1 MNRILFF
8 ILLILNTECF
18 SQDEKSNEILQQLSI
33 HTKSYENINVD
44 FDFNF
49 KNITQEINEKQ
60 KGNIK
65 IKGNKFRLELEQQI
79 IISDDTTQW
88 VYLKESNELQIM
100 EYDSLDEMI
109 SPNKLFTIY
118 EEGYKNNYVELKNE
132 NGLSLHIIDLFPIES
147 NSFQKIQLQIN
158 SEKIQLHNIILFD
171 KNGGSFTY
179 LITKFTSDADLDNN
193 LFKFNTEEYPEIEII
208 DLR

>member
-18 SQDEKSNEILQQLSI
+18 SQDKQSNEILHQLSI
-33 HTKSYENINVD
+33 NTKSYKNINVD
-44 FDFNF
+44 FDF

-65 IKGNKFRLELEQQI
+65 IKGNKFRLELDQQI

-118 EEGYKNNYVELKNE
+118 EEGYKNTYVELKTDSD
-132 NGLSLHIIDLFPIES
+132 LSLHIIDLFPIES

-158 SEKIQLHNIILFD
+158 SEKIQLHNIILYD
-171 KNGGSFTY
+171 KNGGTFNY
-179 LITKFTSDADLDNN
+179 LITKFTIDTDLDQN
-193 LFKFNTEEYPEIEII
+193 LFKFNKEDYPEIQII

>member
-1 MNRILFF
+1 MNRTLIF
-8 ILLILNTECF
+8 ILLILNID
-18 SQDEKSNEILQQLSI
+18 SYAQDEKSNEILQQLSTN
-33 HTKSYENINVD
+33 TKAYKNIDVD

-49 KNITQEINEKQ
+49 ENITQEISENQ

-65 IKGNKFRLELEQQI
+65 INANKFRLELNQQI

-88 VYLKESNELQIM
+88 IYLKESNELQIM
-100 EYDSLDEMI
+100 EYDSLDDMI

-118 EEGYKNNYVELKNE
+118 EEGYKNSYVELKNE
-132 NGLSLHIIDLFPIES
+132 SDITLHIIDLFPIES
-147 NSFQKIQLQIN
+147 NAFQKIQLQIN

-179 LITKFTSDADLDNN
+179 LITKFTTDANLDDN
-193 LFKFNTEEYPEIEII
+193 LFKFKSEDYPEIEII

>member
-1 MNRILFF
+1 MNRTLIF
-8 ILLILNTECF
+8 ILLTLSIH
-18 SQDEKSNEILQQLSI
+18 SYAQDEKSNEILQQLSI
-33 HTKSYENINVD
+33 NTQAYKNIDV
-44 FDFNF
+44 DFNF
-49 KNITQEINEKQ
+49 KFENVTQEISENQ

-65 IKGNKFRLELEQQI
+65 IVSNKFRLELNQQI

-88 VYLKESNELQIM
+88 IYLKESNELQIM
-100 EYDSLDEMI
+100 EYDSLDDMI

-118 EEGYKNNYVELKNE
+118 EEGYKNSYVELKNE
-132 NGLSLHIIDLFPIES
+132 SGITLHIIDLFPIES
-147 NSFQKIQLQIN
+147 NAFQKIQLQIN

-179 LITKFTSDADLDNN
+179 LITKFSTDNNLDDN
-193 LFKFNTEEYPEIEII
+193 LFKFNPAEYPEIEII

>member
-1 MNRILFF
+1 MNRTLIF
-8 ILLILNTECF
+8 ILLTLSIH
-18 SQDEKSNEILQQLSI
+18 SYAQDEKSNEILQQLSLN
-33 HTKSYENINVD
+33 TQAYKNIDV
-44 FDFNF
+44 DFNF
-49 KNITQEINEKQ
+49 KFENVTQEISENQ

-65 IKGNKFRLELEQQI
+65 IVSNKFRLELNQQI

-88 VYLKESNELQIM
+88 IYLKESNELQIM
-100 EYDSLDEMI
+100 EYDSLDDMI

-118 EEGYKNNYVELKNE
+118 EEGYKNSYVELKNE
-132 NGLSLHIIDLFPIES
+132 SDITLHIIDLFPIES
-147 NSFQKIQLQIN
+147 NAFQKIQLQIN

-179 LITKFTSDADLDNN
+179 LITKFTTDAILDDK
-193 LFKFNTEEYPEIEII
+193 LFKFNTAEYPEIEII

>member
-1 MNRILFF
+1 MNRTLIF
-8 ILLILNTECF
+8 ILLTLSIHSY
-18 SQDEKSNEILQQLSI
+18 SQDEKSNEILQQLSTN
-33 HTKSYENINVD
+33 TKAYKNIDVD
-44 FDFNF
+44 FDFKF
-49 KNITQEINEKQ
+49 ENITQEISENQ

-65 IKGNKFRLELEQQI
+65 INANKFRLELNQQI

-88 VYLKESNELQIM
+88 IYLKESNELQIM
-100 EYDSLDEMI
+100 EYDSLDDMI

-118 EEGYKNNYVELKNE
+118 EEGYKNSYVELKNE
-132 NGLSLHIIDLFPIES
+132 ANFTLHIIDLFPIES
-147 NSFQKIQLQIN
+147 NAFQKIQLQIN

-179 LITKFTSDADLDNN
+179 LITKFTTDANLDDN
-193 LFKFNTEEYPEIEII
+193 LFKFKSEDYPEIEII

>member
-1 MNRILFF
+1 MNRTLIF
-8 ILLILNTECF
+8 ILLTLSIH
-18 SQDEKSNEILQQLSI
+18 SYAQDEKSNEILQQLSI
-33 HTKSYENINVD
+33 NTQAYKNIDV
-44 FDFNF
+44 DFNF
-49 KNITQEINEKQ
+49 KFENVTQEISENQ

-65 IKGNKFRLELEQQI
+65 IESNKFRLELNQQI

-88 VYLKESNELQIM
+88 IYLKESNELQIM
-100 EYDSLDEMI
+100 EYDSLDDMI

-118 EEGYKNNYVELKNE
+118 EEGYKNSYVELKNE
-132 NGLSLHIIDLFPIES
+132 SDITLHIIDLFPIES
-147 NSFQKIQLQIN
+147 NAFQKIQLQIN

-179 LITKFTSDADLDNN
+179 LITKFNTDNNLDDN
-193 LFKFNTEEYPEIEII
+193 LFKFNSEEYPEIEII

>member
-18 SQDEKSNEILQQLSI
+18 SQDEQSNEILHQLSI
-33 HTKSYENINVD
+33 NTKSYKNINVD

-65 IKGNKFRLELEQQI
+65 IKGNKFRLELDQQI

-118 EEGYKNNYVELKNE
+118 EEGYKNTYVELKTDSD
-132 NGLSLHIIDLFPIES
+132 LSLHIIDLFPIES

-158 SEKIQLHNIILFD
+158 SEKIQLHNIILYD
-171 KNGGSFTY
+171 KNGGTFNY
-179 LITKFTSDADLDNN
+179 LITKFTIDTDLDQN
-193 LFKFNTEEYPEIEII
+193 LFKFNKEDYPEIQII

>member
-1 MNRILFF
+1 MTRILFF

-18 SQDEKSNEILQQLSI
+18 SQDKQSNEILHQLSI
-33 HTKSYENINVD
+33 NTKSYKNINVD

-65 IKGNKFRLELEQQI
+65 IKGNKFRLELDQQI

-118 EEGYKNNYVELKNE
+118 EEGYKNTYVELKTDSD
-132 NGLSLHIIDLFPIES
+132 LSLHIIDLFPIES

-158 SEKIQLHNIILFD
+158 SEKIQLHNIILYD
-171 KNGGSFTY
+171 KNGGTFNY
-179 LITKFTSDADLDNN
+179 LITKFNIDTDLDQN
-193 LFKFNTEEYPEIEII
+193 LFKFNKEDYPEIQII

>member
-1 MNRILFF
+1 MNKILFF

-18 SQDEKSNEILQQLSI
+18 SQDKQSNEILHQLSI
-33 HTKSYENINVD
+33 NTKSYKNINVD
-44 FDFNF
+44 FDFDF

-65 IKGNKFRLELEQQI
+65 IKGNKFRLELDQQI

-118 EEGYKNNYVELKNE
+118 EEGYKNTYVELKTDSD
-132 NGLSLHIIDLFPIES
+132 LSLHIIDLFPIES

-158 SEKIQLHNIILFD
+158 SEKIQLHNIILYD
-171 KNGGSFTY
+171 KNGGTFNY
-179 LITKFTSDADLDNN
+179 LITKFTIDTDLDQN
-193 LFKFNTEEYPEIEII
+193 LFKFNKEDYPEIQII

>member
-1 MNRILFF
+1 MNRTLIF
-8 ILLILNTECF
+8 ILLTLSIH
-18 SQDEKSNEILQQLSI
+18 SYAQDEKSNEILQQLSI
-33 HTKSYENINVD
+33 NTQAYKNIDV
-44 FDFNF
+44 DFNF
-49 KNITQEINEKQ
+49 KFENVTQEISENQ

-65 IKGNKFRLELEQQI
+65 INANKFRLELNQQI

-88 VYLKESNELQIM
+88 IYLKESNELQIM
-100 EYDSLDEMI
+100 EYDSLDDMI

-118 EEGYKNNYVELKNE
+118 EEGYKNSYVQLKNE
-132 NGLSLHIIDLFPIES
+132 SDLTLHIIDLFPTES
-147 NSFQKIQLQIN
+147 NAFQKIQLQIN

-179 LITKFTSDADLDNN
+179 LITKFSTDANLDDN
-193 LFKFNTEEYPEIEII
+193 LFKFNPAEYPEIEII